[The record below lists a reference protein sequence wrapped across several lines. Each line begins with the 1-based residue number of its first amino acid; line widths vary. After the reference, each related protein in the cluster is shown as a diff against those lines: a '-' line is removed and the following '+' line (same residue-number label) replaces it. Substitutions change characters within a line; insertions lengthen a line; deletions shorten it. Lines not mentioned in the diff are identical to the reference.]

1 VGVAGTFTVTTTGLP
16 TPSIAKSGA
25 LPAGVTFVDN
35 GNGTGTLS
43 GTPMASGTF
52 TITFTAQN
60 GVSPNATQSFTLT
73 VNQAPAITSANTATF
88 QVGAAGTFSVTTT
101 GFPTPSITSGALPA
115 GVTFHDNG
123 DGTGTLSGT
132 PAASGTFVITF
143 TAQNGVSPNAL
154 QIFTLTVNN
163 VGDFTISASPASQ
176 IIPPQRS
183 AGYTILLTSQG
194 GLTGNVSLSCSG
206 GPPNSSCDI
215 SPSSVMLDGT
225 AQATI
230 TLQSPMSNNHGT
242 FTVTF
247 TGSLGILTHS
257 TSVSLTVK

>member
-1 VGVAGTFTVTTTGLP
+1 VTTTGFP
-16 TPSIAKSGA
+16 TPSITESGA

-43 GTPMASGTF
+43 GTPTASGTF
-52 TITFTAQN
+52 TIAFTAQN
-60 GVSPNATQSFTLT
+60 GVSPNATQNFTLT
-73 VNQAPAITSANTATF
+73 VNQAPAITSVNATTF
-88 QVGAAGTFSVTTT
+88 QVGVAGTFTVTTT
-101 GFPTPSITSGALPA
+101 GFPTPSITESGALPA

-123 DGTGTLSGT
+123 NGTGALSGT
-132 PAASGTFVITF
+132 PTASGTFTIAF
-143 TAQNGVSPNAL
+143 TAQNGVSPNAT
-154 QIFTLTVNN
+154 QNFTLTVNQ
-163 VGDFTISASPASQ
+163 VGDFTISASPGSQ
-176 IIPPQRS
+176 TTN
-183 AGYTILLTSQG
+183 AGHNPTYTISLTSQG
-194 GLTGNVSLSCSG
+194 GLTGSVSLSCSG

-242 FTVTF
+242 FTLTF